1 MLAINFLQETAT
13 KTAETAAK
21 ATEAVSAPETVDP
34 IKSAVEGAATWIQG
48 HVAISQQ
55 SQSIFAIISAVTVLI
70 IFGVIYNKKQE
81 VPTGVTNFLE
91 SFVMFVRN
99 EISIKNLGEKDGR
112 AWAGFFCSLFFFI
125 LACNLY
131 GLVPGAATATGSPFT
146 TSAMALVTFTC
157 MTVVTAIKFG
167 PVKFIKAFMPA
178 GVPGWVLLLLTPLEM
193 FGVLVKCVSLCI
205 RLFANMFAG
214 HIVLY
219 GILALVYVFKWF
231 GSPAFLV
238 GVGIYALEVF
248 VGFLQAYLFTFLS
261 AMFIGEMF
269 HHAHGHDHDH
279 DHHGD
284 EAHAH

>member
-1 MLAINFLQETAT
+1 MLAINFLAEAT
-13 KTAETAAK
+13 AK
-21 ATEAVSAPETVDP
+21 ATEATAQVTEAVNAQSADP
-34 IKSAVEGAATWIQG
+34 IKAAVDGAAKWIQG

-55 SQSIFAIISAVTVLI
+55 SQSIFAIISAITVLI
-70 IFGVIYNKKQE
+70 IFGILYKKKQV
-81 VPTGVTNFLE
+81 VPTGLTNFLE

-112 AWAGFFCSLFFFI
+112 AWTGFFCSLFFFV

-146 TSAMALVTFTC
+146 TAAMALVTFTC

-219 GILALVYVFKWF
+219 GILALVYVFKWYAA
-231 GSPAFLV
+231 PAFFV

-269 HHAHGHDHDH
+269 HHAHGHDHH
-279 DHHGD
+279 DD